1 MGGYG
6 EQMSDLALA
15 FVATPQTRPGLEIR
29 VNFGMFAGR
38 EATAAE
44 IDELAKALL
53 PEVGEVTIVAEQRH
67 ELSEEVEAA
76 LHQVRIEVEEQHL
89 PEGVVELAE
98 LSDRLVDACDG
109 WARRAIDARH
119 VDV

>member
-1 MGGYG
+1 
-6 EQMSDLALA
+6 
-15 FVATPQTRPGLEIR
+15 VLEIG

-44 IDELAKALL
+44 IDELAQRVL

-67 ELSEEVEAA
+67 ELSDGVEAA
-76 LHQVRIEVEEQHL
+76 LHQVRVEIDERHL

-98 LSDRLVDACDG
+98 LSDRLVEACDD

>member
-1 MGGYG
+1 MNNL
-6 EQMSDLALA
+6 MLA
-15 FVATPQTRPGLEIR
+15 FLAPPRDRPGLEIR

-44 IDELAKALL
+44 IDELAGALL

-67 ELSEEVEAA
+67 ELSEDVGAA
-76 LHQVRIEVEEQHL
+76 LHQVRVEVEPGNL
-89 PEGVVELAE
+89 PTDADDRMSLAE
-98 LSDRLVDACDG
+98 RLVDTCDG
-109 WARRAIDARH
+109 WARRTIDERH

>member
-1 MGGYG
+1 VQN
-6 EQMSDLALA
+6 EPVIA
-15 FVATPQTRPGLEIR
+15 FATETHEPPGLEIR

-53 PEVGEVTIVAEQRH
+53 PEVEEVTIVAEQRH
-67 ELSEEVEAA
+67 ELSGEVEAA
-76 LHQVRIEVEEQHL
+76 LHQVRVEVDEQNL
-89 PEGVVELAE
+89 PEGVVELAD